1 MGCHFLIQ
9 GIIPTQGS
17 KPCLLSLL
25 HWEAGSLP
33 LVHLG
38 SPISSLYEDVKETK
52 RRRQMQPSAHSHP
65 GERST
70 HVQEFC
76 NAHSDRGLRSHDRGV
91 LIRELSGGGAVEA
104 PGRVSQVGWGICEG
118 GCTCTQAS
126 WGESTLKPLE
136 NGAAGEL
143 RGSEVVQRWS
153 WPRRSRFCPV
163 I

>member
-9 GIIPTQGS
+9 GIIPTQRS
-17 KPCLLSLL
+17 KPCLLRLL
-25 HWEAGSLP
+25 RWQAGSFP

-52 RRRQMQPSAHSHP
+52 RQRRMQPSEHSHP

-70 HVQEFC
+70 HVQELC
-76 NAHSDRGLRSHDRGV
+76 NARSDRGLRSHDRGV

-104 PGRVSQVGWGICEG
+104 PGRVSQVGWGSWEG
-118 GCTCTQAS
+118 GCTCAQAS
-126 WGESTLKPLE
+126 GGESALKPLE
-136 NGAAGEL
+136 NSVTREL